1 MCVVNDG
8 WVRGGGF
15 CTTTYAGISIRLCS
29 NALYGY
35 LYVVSYLCKQ
45 RTSPTK
51 TYKSVSDSWIQM
63 QYRRSV
69 GKTGSRIC
77 ICM

>member
-8 WVRGGGF
+8 WVRGGGREGAGEVVGMF

-51 TYKSVSDSWIQM
+51 TYKSVSDNWIQM

-69 GKTGSRIC
+69 
-77 ICM
+77 